1 MSRSRPQ
8 SRLAL
13 LGALA
18 AASGVNAAPQDD
30 LSVKA
35 DYLGKLAPFVSWPS
49 SAAAA
54 ANAPFVVCVQ
64 GDDPFGPVLD
74 RELAGQTVFARPL
87 VVRRVAHLEPD
98 SGCQI
103 AYVAGSADQSRT
115 AALRAVAGAP
125 VLTVTDAD
133 RGSGAPG
140 IVDLILAEGRVKFSV
155 DLAQA
160 RQNGLSISS
169 KLLALAVKVTR

>member
-1 MSRSRPQ
+1 MH
-8 SRLAL
+8 LAF
-13 LGALA
+13 LGVLA
-18 AASGVNAAPQDD
+18 AASGVQAEPSID

-35 DYLGKLAPFVSWPS
+35 AYLGKLAPFVSWPAS
-49 SAAAA
+49 PAA

-74 RELAGQTVFARPL
+74 RALAGQSVLARPV
-87 VVRRVAHLEPD
+87 VVRRVGRLAPD

-103 AYVAGSADQSRT
+103 AYVAGSADQSQA
-115 AALRAVAGAP
+115 AALHAVAGAP

-133 RGSGAPG
+133 RGSGAHG
-140 IVDLILAEGRVKFSV
+140 IVDLVLSEGRVKFSV

>member
-1 MSRSRPQ
+1 VSRYRPQ
-8 SRLAL
+8 MRLAF

-18 AASGVNAAPQDD
+18 VVSGAGAEPPAD

-35 DYLGKLAPFVSWPS
+35 DYLGKLAPFVSWPAS
-49 SAAAA
+49 PAA

-64 GDDPFGPVLD
+64 GNDPFGPVLD
-74 RELAGQTVFARPL
+74 RELAGQTAFARPM

-103 AYVAGSADQSRT
+103 AYVAGSPDQSQA
-115 AALRAVAGAP
+115 AALHAVAGAP
-125 VLTVTDAD
+125 VLTVTDSD
-133 RGSGAPG
+133 RGSGERG
-140 IVDLILAEGRVKFSV
+140 IIDLILAEGRVKFSV

-160 RQNGLSISS
+160 KQNGLSISS

>member
-1 MSRSRPQ
+1 MSRHRPRT
-8 SRLAL
+8 RLTF
-13 LGALA
+13 LGVLA
-18 AASGVNAAPQDD
+18 AASGAQAEPPLD

-35 DYLGKLAPFVSWPS
+35 AYLGKLAPFVSWP
-49 SAAAA
+49 AAPA
-54 ANAPFVVCVQ
+54 ANAPFAVCVQ

-74 RELAGQTVFARPL
+74 KALAGQTVSARPV
-87 VVRRVAHLEPD
+87 VVRRLARLAAD

-103 AYVAGSADQSRT
+103 VYVAGSAEQSQA

-133 RGSGAPG
+133 RSSGVHG
-140 IVDLILAEGRVKFSV
+140 IVDMILAEGRVKFSV

-160 RQNGLSISS
+160 KQNGLSISS